1 MKQWDTNQW
10 VFPHGSHP
18 CIIISPTARCQ
29 NPDFDT
35 VNVLACQSHRA
46 QRLPRESE
54 FRLDAADG
62 MDWETLVRCD
72 FIWAVRKSELK
83 QPRGRVVEERRR
95 AIGQK
100 LIRIFGLWLG

>member
-18 CIIISPTARCQ
+18 CIIVSPTARCQ
-29 NPDFDT
+29 NPDFST
-35 VNVLACQSHRA
+35 VNVLACQSQRA
-46 QRLPRESE
+46 QRQPRENE
-54 FRLDAADG
+54 LVIDQADG

-72 FIWAVRKSELK
+72 FIWAVHKSELN
-83 QPRGRVVEERRR
+83 QARGKVGAERRR